1 MSDLTT
7 SDLMSLANN
16 IKGNDDSF
24 LNGNGIIILILCFLI
39 FGWGGNWG
47 GNNSSVQGALT
58 RAELYDGL
66 NSQNTFS
73 EFRSLQ
79 NEVTNGFS
87 NVSQNLCSGFSGVN
101 QSINNALATSTLAM
115 NNGFN
120 GVQSAIAD
128 SNYRM
133 ADCCC
138 QIKSAIHDEGE
149 QTRALIQAN
158 TIQDLRDKVADKD
171 REILSAGITASQL
184 LQTNTL
190 ENYFRNLVNGSCS
203 A

>member
-1 MSDLTT
+1 MSELTT
-7 SDLMSLANN
+7 SDVLAMT
-16 IKGNDDSF
+16 KTNDE
-24 LNGNGIIILILCFLI
+24 NGIFGGNTTGFLIILILFFLT
-39 FGWGGNWG
+39 GNWG

>member
-1 MSDLTT
+1 MSELTT
-7 SDLMSLANN
+7 SDVLAMT
-16 IKGNDDSF
+16 KTND
-24 LNGNGIIILILCFLI
+24 GNGIFGGNATGFLIILILFFLT
-39 FGWGGNWG
+39 GNWG

>member
-1 MSDLTT
+1 MSELTT
-7 SDLMSLANN
+7 SDVLAMT
-16 IKGNDDSF
+16 KTNDE
-24 LNGNGIIILILCFLI
+24 NGIFGGNATGFLIILILFFLT
-39 FGWGGNWG
+39 GNWG